1 MKIAIAMNATI
12 FLFNEFNLFKQLINF
27 KLKHLLLQKTK
38 KKIQNNQLR

>member
-27 KLKHLLLQKTK
+27 KLKHLILQKKRRK
-38 KKIQNNQLR
+38 KM

>member
-27 KLKHLLLQKTK
+27 KLKHLILQKNEEK
-38 KKIQNNQLR
+38 KCKTSS